1 MDHNII
7 MRRIIIIIII
17 KIDKII
23 VILIRIRKN
32 RKLCGMDK
40 EYSFGSQLRFFLYS
54 ISNYLNKTI
63 ISLDRKSFIIIII
76 GVIWVKMW
84 DFIDE

>member
-1 MDHNII
+1 

-17 KIDKII
+17 RIDKII
-23 VILIRIRKN
+23 VILIRKN
-32 RKLCGMDK
+32 RKLCRMDK
-40 EYSFGSQLRFFLYS
+40 EYILLALNYDFFLYS
-54 ISNYLNKTI
+54 IFNYLNKTI